1 MIVIGAGGHGLATA
15 YYLAKEHG
23 ITNVAVLERGWLGG
37 GNIAR
42 NTVTVRS
49 NYMRDASIPFYVKS
63 VALYEGLTKDLNFNL
78 MHSKRTMV
86 DVVQTYPK
94 MRELRRRQLT
104 MDIYGSTYEQISE
117 AEVRRRIPAL
127 TGGGPDARLPVIGG
141 MVHTDAGVNRHDAV
155 AWGYARAIDAMGVEI
170 HQQTAVDSLI
180 RGADGRIEGVQTNRG
195 VIKADKVA
203 VAVSG
208 HTTTIT
214 ETAGLALPLRTM
226 NLTAFVSEPVK
237 PLVDVIVNC
246 PDAGFYFSQSDKGE
260 MVIGGAPD
268 PGQSFRRDIKQNVFE
283 DTVSAM
289 LSLFPSFK
297 KLKLLRQWGGHLD
310 IAQDASPIMDETEVP
325 GLVHHRRLVGR
336 LQGDPRRWPDTRPS
350 RRHGC
355 AASVDGTLHAEAL
368 PSPRLRD
375 GNRHHDGPLGGR
387 SHDDHPLPLLR
398 RAKRRR
404 IPIWRPG
411 ETRPP
416 RPERGQRG
424 GMDRLAHPGPEP
436 PGPGQGTLVARE
448 GLRHLVDDHPR
459 HPHP

>member
-1 MIVIGAGGHGLATA
+1 MQKYSIASLLRHGLNQHTTWPRAWRSPPLKDSYDIIIIGAGGHGLATA

-42 NTVTVRS
+42 NTVTIRS
-49 NYMRDASIPFYVKS
+49 NYMRDVSIPFYVKS
-63 VALYEGLTKDLNFNL
+63 VELYEGLTKELNFNM

-104 MDIYGSTYEQISE
+104 MDIYGSTYEQISTDE
-117 AEVRRRIPAL
+117 LRRRIPAL
-127 TGGGPDARLPVIGG
+127 TGGGPDARLPIIGG

-155 AWGYARAIDAMGVEI
+155 AWGYARAIDARGVEI
-170 HQQTAVDSLI
+170 HQQTAVESLV
-180 RGADGRIEGVQTNRG
+180 RGTDGRIEGVQTNKGMVR
-195 VIKADKVA
+195 APKVV

-208 HTTTIT
+208 HTTTLT

-268 PGQSFRRDIKQNVFE
+268 MGQSFRRDIKQHVFE
-283 DTVSAM
+283 DTVTAM

-310 IAQDASPIMDETEVP
+310 IAHDASPIMDQTDVP
-325 GLVHHRRLVGR
+325 GLFITAG
-336 LQGDPRRWPDTRPS
+336 WW
-350 RRHGC
+350 
-355 AASVDGTLHAEAL
+355 
-368 PSPRLRD
+368 
-375 GNRHHDGPLGGR
+375 GGYK
-387 SHDDHPLPLLR
+387 
-398 RAKRRR
+398 A
-404 IPIWRPG
+404 IPA
-411 ETRPP
+411 
-416 RPERGQRG
+416 G
-424 GMDRLAHPGPEP
+424 GLTLAH
-436 PGPGQGTLVARE
+436 LVATGTPHDLMSNFTLGRF
-448 GLRHLVDDHPR
+448 RHLDYVMESGTTTAR
-459 HPHP
+459 

>member
-1 MIVIGAGGHGLATA
+1 MNRHTTWPRAWRSPPLKDSYDVIVIGAGGHGLATA

-42 NTVTVRS
+42 NTVTIRS

-63 VALYEGLTKDLNFNL
+63 VAMYEGLTDALNFNM

-94 MRELRRRQLT
+94 LRELRRRQLT
-104 MDIYGSTYEQISE
+104 MDIYGATYEQITE
-117 AEVRRRIPAL
+117 QELRRRIPAL

-170 HQQTAVDSLI
+170 HQQTAVESLV
-180 RGADGRIEGVQTNRG
+180 RSSDGAISGVQTRRG
-195 VIKADKVA
+195 LVRAPKVA

-208 HTTTIT
+208 HTTTLT
-214 ETAGLALPLRTM
+214 ETAGLKLPLRTM

-268 PGQSFRRDIKQNVFE
+268 MGQSFRRDIKQTVFE
-283 DTVSAM
+283 DTVTAM
-289 LSLFPSFK
+289 L
-297 KLKLLRQWGGHLD
+297 
-310 IAQDASPIMDETEVP
+310 
-325 GLVHHRRLVGR
+325 
-336 LQGDPRRWPDTRPS
+336 
-350 RRHGC
+350 
-355 AASVDGTLHAEAL
+355 
-368 PSPRLRD
+368 
-375 GNRHHDGPLGGR
+375 
-387 SHDDHPLPLLR
+387 
-398 RAKRRR
+398 
-404 IPIWRPG
+404 
-411 ETRPP
+411 
-416 RPERGQRG
+416 
-424 GMDRLAHPGPEP
+424 
-436 PGPGQGTLVARE
+436 
-448 GLRHLVDDHPR
+448 
-459 HPHP
+459 

>member
-1 MIVIGAGGHGLATA
+1 MRIVQHYSIASLIRHGLNRHTTWPKAWRSPPLKESYDVIVIGAGGHGLATA

-42 NTVTVRS
+42 NTVTIRS

-63 VALYEGLTKDLNFNL
+63 VAMYEGLTKELNFNM

-86 DVVQTYPK
+86 DVVQTFPK

-117 AEVRRRIPAL
+117 EEVRRRIPAL

-155 AWGYARAIDAMGVEI
+155 AWGYARAIDALGVEI
-170 HQQTAVDSLI
+170 HQQTEVQSLV
-180 RGADGRIEGVQTNRG
+180 RNAKGEIEGVQTTRG
-195 VIKADKVA
+195 LVKAPKIA

-208 HTTTIT
+208 HTTTLT
-214 ETAGLALPLRTM
+214 ETADLKLPLRTM

-246 PDAGFYFSQSDKGE
+246 PDSGFYFSQSDKGE

-268 PGQSFRRDIKQNVFE
+268 MGQSFRRDIKQHVFE
-283 DTVSAM
+283 DTVTAM

-297 KLKLLRQWGGHLD
+297 KLKLMRQWGGHLD
-310 IAQDASPIMDETEVP
+310 IAHDASPIMDKTDVP
-325 GLVHHRRLVGR
+325 GLFITAGWWGGYKAIPAGGL
-336 LQGDPRRWPDTRPS
+336 
-350 RRHGC
+350 
-355 AASVDGTLHAEAL
+355 TLAHLIAT
-368 PSPRLRD
+368 
-375 GNRHHDGPLGGR
+375 GNP
-387 SHDDHPLPLLR
+387 HPLMAPF
-398 RAKRRR
+398 
-404 IPIWRPG
+404 
-411 ETRPP
+411 
-416 RPERGQRG
+416 
-424 GMDRLAHPGPEP
+424 
-436 PGPGQGTLVARE
+436 TLNRF
-448 GLRHLVDDHPR
+448 RHLDYVMESGTTTAR
-459 HPHP
+459 